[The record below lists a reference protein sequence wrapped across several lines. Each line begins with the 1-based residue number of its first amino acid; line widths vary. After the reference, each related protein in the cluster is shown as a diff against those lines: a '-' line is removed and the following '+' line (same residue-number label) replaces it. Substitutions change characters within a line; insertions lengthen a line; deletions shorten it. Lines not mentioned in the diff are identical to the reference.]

1 MLFRSPGGPLRP
13 PLPPGSSLT
22 TPGHLSQ
29 VSSLTPAGSGPPCPP
44 KVWARPASTQSSP
57 GAQQGL
63 RRGRVVKLQFISVD
77 TEAQE
82 TGEPPCLPPK
92 RLLTIGVSFPR
103 PLTPHS
109 HPRLSPPCCLQK
121 LVPHSSHPH
130 APIPGPLHVLSSR
143 KVLPTTTPGPPRLQ
157 RGYPDGHIYSCLLIS
172 RVTLHTCSHVTL

>member
-1 MLFRSPGGPLRP
+1 MKEPDLKCVGRTTTENGGQLPL
-13 PLPPGSSLT
+13 LSSIVQSLT
-22 TPGHLSQ
+22 LP
-29 VSSLTPAGSGPPCPP
+29 
-44 KVWARPASTQSSP
+44 
-57 GAQQGL
+57 AQQGL